1 MTLHYL
7 NDVVNDGEAT
17 QKIDHYVIFASLKS
31 KLINRIPGWRLLISS
46 LPGSALIERTFQREC
61 SPYLACNDRNAFF
74 TSEKPKKNHA
84 WSCQVYEIR

>member
-7 NDVVNDGEAT
+7 NDVVNDGAST
-17 QKIDHYVIFASLKS
+17 QKIDHYVIFASLKG

-46 LPGSALIERTFQREC
+46 LPGWHLIERTFQREC

-74 TSEKPKKNHA
+74 YFGKPSKK
-84 WSCQVYEIR
+84 SCMVMSKCM